1 MNRFDLLRQKMKE
14 KILVLDGATGTE
26 IQKYN
31 LSESDYSKGIFAD
44 CKVPLKGNNDVL
56 PITRPDIIYELHKR
70 YFEAGADIV
79 DTCSFNANSVSQ
91 ADYGLEDKVALLNY
105 EAAKIARKAADDI
118 EKATGIPRFVSG
130 CVGPTSKTA
139 SMSPDAENPA
149 ARAVSFDELADT
161 FYVAVENLIKGGV
174 DCIILE
180 TQFDA
185 LNTKAGIY
193 AVQEYNRKH
202 NVDVPIMI
210 SATISDASG
219 RLLTGQTVAAFYA
232 SVMHANPISIGL
244 NCSLGADLLE
254 PYVEELAKIAN
265 CGISCHP
272 NAGLPDELG
281 NYVET
286 PEEMVKTI
294 ENWAKKGLVNF
305 VGGCCGTTPAHI
317 KAVADCVKKYKPRN
331 VRAKDVSPLQTD
343 GDTRRG
349 ETSFA
354 QNADCQ
360 NMLLSGLELFE
371 MRKDLL
377 FTNIGERT
385 NVAGSAKFARLIREK
400 NYEEALKIAREQVEN
415 GAQIIDV
422 NLDDAM
428 LDAEEEMKTVL
439 NYFASDPAVNSVP
452 VMIDSSKWEVIE
464 AGLKCSGGKTVVN
477 SISLKEGEEKFV
489 EHAKKI
495 MRMGAAVVVMAF
507 DEKGQADTKAR
518 KIEICERSYN
528 ILKNIGFNEED
539 IIFDPN
545 IFAVGTGLDEHRK
558 YAIDFIEATA
568 EIRKRMPKAHISGG
582 VSNVSFSFRGNN
594 QLREAIHSVFLYYA
608 VKAGM
613 DMGIVNAGVIPSYDE
628 IDVELREK
636 IEDLLFDKNDD
647 AAQNLLDFAQTLK
660 NDNVKETKTAQ
671 WRNLPVAERLA
682 HSLVS
687 GITDFI
693 EEDIVEIQK
702 EFESAVSIIE
712 GPLMDGMNKV
722 GELFG
727 SGKMFLPQVVK
738 SARVMKKAVGV
749 LQPQIEAEKKGA
761 ASSSGRILLATVKG
775 DVHDIG
781 KNIVAIVLQ
790 CNNYEVIDMGVMVS
804 CEDILDRA
812 QSEKVDMIGLSGLI
826 TPSLEE
832 MTTIAKKMN
841 ERGMKIPLVLG
852 GATTS
857 TIHTA
862 VKIAPEYEFGVI
874 QVGDASLIP
883 GVAKKLL
890 GAEKNKY
897 LDEINANYERLRTE
911 REGRQSEKVSLE
923 EARKNRG

>member
-1 MNRFDLLRQKMKE
+1 MNKFDLLRQKIKE
-14 KILVLDGATGTE
+14 QILVLDGAMGTE
-26 IQKYN
+26 IQKYGLN
-31 LSESDYSKGIFAD
+31 ENDFAKGIFAGS
-44 CKVPLKGNNDVL
+44 KIPLKGNNDLLV
-56 PITRPDIIYELHKR
+56 ITRPDVIGGIHKK
-70 YFEAGADIV
+70 YLEAGADIIE
-79 DTCSFNANSVSQ
+79 TCTFNANSVSQ
-91 ADYGLEDKVALLNY
+91 DDYGLGDKVALLNF
-105 EAAKIARKAADDI
+105 EAAKLARKTADEV
-118 EKATGIPRFVSG
+118 EKETGKPRFVIGSMGPSG
-130 CVGPTSKTA
+130 KTA
-139 SMSPDAENPA
+139 SMSPDVENPA
-149 ARAVSFDELADT
+149 ARGVTFDELADT
-161 FYVAVENLIKGGV
+161 YLLAVENLVKGGIDGV
-174 DCIILE
+174 LIE

-185 LNTKAGIY
+185 LNTKAAIF
-193 AVQEYNRKH
+193 AVQEYNQK
-202 NVDVPIMI
+202 NGVNIPIMI
-210 SATISDASG
+210 SATIADASG
-219 RLLTGQTVAAFYA
+219 RILTGQKLNAFYA
-232 SVMHANPISIGL
+232 SVMHANPITIGL
-244 NCSLGADLLE
+244 NCSFGADLLA
-254 PYVEELAKIAN
+254 PHLEELAKIAN

-281 NYVET
+281 KYTQT
-286 PEEMVKTI
+286 PEDMAKII
-294 ENWAKKGLVNF
+294 ETMAKKGLFNI
-305 VGGCCGTTPAHI
+305 VGGCCGTTPEHI
-317 KAVADCVKKYKPRN
+317 RAIAECLKKYAPRN
-331 VRAKDVSPLQTD
+331 VRAK
-343 GDTRRG
+343 
-349 ETSFA
+349 
-354 QNADCQ
+354 DCQ

-377 FTNIGERT
+377 FTNVGERT

-428 LDAEEEMKTVL
+428 LDAEKEMKIVL

-464 AGLKCSGGKTVVN
+464 AGLKCSGGKTIVN
-477 SISLKEGEEKFV
+477 SISLKEGEEKFT

-582 VSNVSFSFRGNN
+582 VSNVSFAFRGNN

-628 IDVELREK
+628 IDKELRDK
-636 IEDLLFDKNDD
+636 IEDLIFDRNDD
-647 AAQNLLDFAQTLK
+647 SAQNLLDFAQTLK
-660 NDNVKETKTAQ
+660 SDNVKETKTAQ
-671 WRNLPVAERLA
+671 WRNLPVAERLT

-693 EEDIVEIQK
+693 EEDVTEIQK
-702 EFESAVSIIE
+702 EFDSAVSIIE

-749 LQPQIEAEKKGA
+749 LQPQIENEKKGG
-761 ASSSGRILLATVKG
+761 ASSGLSPKILLATVKG

-804 CEDILDRA
+804 CEDILDKA
-812 QSEKVDMIGLSGLI
+812 QAENVDIIGLSGLI

-832 MTTIAKKMN
+832 MTSVARKMR

-883 GVAKKLL
+883 GVVKKLL
-890 GAEKNKY
+890 GADKQKY
-897 LDEINANYERLRTE
+897 LDEINANYKKLRND
-911 REGRQSEKVSLE
+911 REDRQSEKVSLE
-923 EARKNRG
+923 EARKNKG

>member
-1 MNRFDLLRQKMKE
+1 MRLVDAGFFQKK
-14 KILVLDGATGTE
+14 
-26 IQKYN
+26 
-31 LSESDYSKGIFAD
+31 
-44 CKVPLKGNNDVL
+44 
-56 PITRPDIIYELHKR
+56 
-70 YFEAGADIV
+70 
-79 DTCSFNANSVSQ
+79 
-91 ADYGLEDKVALLNY
+91 
-105 EAAKIARKAADDI
+105 
-118 EKATGIPRFVSG
+118 
-130 CVGPTSKTA
+130 
-139 SMSPDAENPA
+139 
-149 ARAVSFDELADT
+149 
-161 FYVAVENLIKGGV
+161 
-174 DCIILE
+174 
-180 TQFDA
+180 
-185 LNTKAGIY
+185 
-193 AVQEYNRKH
+193 
-202 NVDVPIMI
+202 
-210 SATISDASG
+210 
-219 RLLTGQTVAAFYA
+219 
-232 SVMHANPISIGL
+232 
-244 NCSLGADLLE
+244 
-254 PYVEELAKIAN
+254 
-265 CGISCHP
+265 
-272 NAGLPDELG
+272 
-281 NYVET
+281 
-286 PEEMVKTI
+286 
-294 ENWAKKGLVNF
+294 
-305 VGGCCGTTPAHI
+305 
-317 KAVADCVKKYKPRN
+317 
-331 VRAKDVSPLQTD
+331 
-343 GDTRRG
+343 
-349 ETSFA
+349 
-354 QNADCQ
+354 
-360 NMLLSGLELFE
+360 
-371 MRKDLL
+371 
-377 FTNIGERT
+377 
-385 NVAGSAKFARLIREK
+385 
-400 NYEEALKIAREQVEN
+400 
-415 GAQIIDV
+415 
-422 NLDDAM
+422 
-428 LDAEEEMKTVL
+428 
-439 NYFASDPAVNSVP
+439 
-452 VMIDSSKWEVIE
+452 
-464 AGLKCSGGKTVVN
+464 
-477 SISLKEGEEKFV
+477 
-489 EHAKKI
+489 
-495 MRMGAAVVVMAF
+495 
-507 DEKGQADTKAR
+507 
-518 KIEICERSYN
+518 
-528 ILKNIGFNEED
+528 
-539 IIFDPN
+539 
-545 IFAVGTGLDEHRK
+545 
-558 YAIDFIEATA
+558 
-568 EIRKRMPKAHISGG
+568 
-582 VSNVSFSFRGNN
+582 
-594 QLREAIHSVFLYYA
+594 
-608 VKAGM
+608 
-613 DMGIVNAGVIPSYDE
+613 DE

>member
-1 MNRFDLLRQKMKE
+1 
-14 KILVLDGATGTE
+14 
-26 IQKYN
+26 
-31 LSESDYSKGIFAD
+31 
-44 CKVPLKGNNDVL
+44 
-56 PITRPDIIYELHKR
+56 
-70 YFEAGADIV
+70 
-79 DTCSFNANSVSQ
+79 
-91 ADYGLEDKVALLNY
+91 
-105 EAAKIARKAADDI
+105 
-118 EKATGIPRFVSG
+118 
-130 CVGPTSKTA
+130 
-139 SMSPDAENPA
+139 
-149 ARAVSFDELADT
+149 
-161 FYVAVENLIKGGV
+161 
-174 DCIILE
+174 
-180 TQFDA
+180 
-185 LNTKAGIY
+185 
-193 AVQEYNRKH
+193 
-202 NVDVPIMI
+202 
-210 SATISDASG
+210 
-219 RLLTGQTVAAFYA
+219 
-232 SVMHANPISIGL
+232 
-244 NCSLGADLLE
+244 
-254 PYVEELAKIAN
+254 
-265 CGISCHP
+265 
-272 NAGLPDELG
+272 
-281 NYVET
+281 
-286 PEEMVKTI
+286 
-294 ENWAKKGLVNF
+294 
-305 VGGCCGTTPAHI
+305 
-317 KAVADCVKKYKPRN
+317 
-331 VRAKDVSPLQTD
+331 
-343 GDTRRG
+343 
-349 ETSFA
+349 
-354 QNADCQ
+354 
-360 NMLLSGLELFE
+360 
-371 MRKDLL
+371 
-377 FTNIGERT
+377 
-385 NVAGSAKFARLIREK
+385 
-400 NYEEALKIAREQVEN
+400 
-415 GAQIIDV
+415 
-422 NLDDAM
+422 
-428 LDAEEEMKTVL
+428 
-439 NYFASDPAVNSVP
+439 
-452 VMIDSSKWEVIE
+452 MIDSSKWEVIE